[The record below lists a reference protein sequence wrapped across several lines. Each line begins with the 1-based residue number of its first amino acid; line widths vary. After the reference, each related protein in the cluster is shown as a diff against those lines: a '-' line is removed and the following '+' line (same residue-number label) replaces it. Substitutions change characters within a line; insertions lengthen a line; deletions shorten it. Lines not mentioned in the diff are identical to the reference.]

1 MNISMP
7 PAVLVLLA
15 SCALGSAALGQEA
28 PAQPVPPAQPAE
40 PAQIAE
46 PAQVA
51 AEAHAGPTLR
61 VGMKAPKLEVAAW
74 VRGEP
79 ISELKRGEVYVV
91 EFWATWCGPCRVSI
105 PHLSKLQAE
114 YKGRAT
120 ILGVSIWERT
130 PGLEKVQHFVEQMG
144 DQMSY
149 HVAYAGDDEA
159 PAGEEPQSK
168 MHRTWMEAAGQSGI
182 PTAFVVDKEGDI
194 VWIGHP
200 MDRLDEVL
208 AEVVAGRWGKERG
221 IAEAKREAEIMA
233 MAQAAEES
241 IERAMGEGKFEE
253 ALAHAQRVIDADPAR
268 FAGLSVFRFRTM
280 LVDLNKTEAAYAYAR
295 DLTTG
300 LLKDD
305 AQALNELAWMILD
318 DPAVKTRNVDVA
330 MAAARRA
337 DELTKSEDASI
348 LDTLAEAYF
357 QKGEFDKAVSTQER
371 AVARAG
377 HDPDMKAMLEERLGK
392 FREAAKTPR

>member
-1 MNISMP
+1 MTLALK
-7 PAVLVLLA
+7 PALLVVLA
-15 SCALGSAALGQEA
+15 SLPLSTLSLAQEA
-28 PAQPVPPAQPAE
+28 QPAAPAQPAE
-40 PAQIAE
+40 AAAPAQ
-46 PAQVA
+46 P
-51 AEAHAGPTLR
+51 AGPALQ

-79 ISELKRGEVYVV
+79 IPELKRGEVYVV

-114 YKGRAT
+114 YKDRAT
-120 ILGVSIWERT
+120 IIGVSVWERT

-144 DQMSY
+144 DQMNY

-200 MDRLDEVL
+200 MDRLDFVL
-208 AEVVAGRWGKERG
+208 AEVVAGRWTKERG

-233 MAQAAEES
+233 MAQQIGER
-241 IERAMGEGKFEE
+241 IERALGEGKFDE
-253 ALAHAQRVIDADPAR
+253 ALEHSQRLIDADPKR
-268 FAGLSVFRFRTM
+268 FAGVSVFRFRTM
-280 LVDLNKTEAAYAYAR
+280 LIDQNTPDAAYAYAR
-295 DLTTG
+295 ELTTG
-300 LLKDD
+300 LLKDN

-318 DPAVKTRNVDVA
+318 DPAVQSRNVDVA
-330 MAAARRA
+330 MAAALRA

-357 QKGEFDKAVSTQER
+357 QKGDVAKAVETQEK

-377 HDPDMKAMLEERLGK
+377 NDADLKAMLEERLNK